1 MLEQVAAIGGCQRA
15 AEHARIAPPPIMPKI
30 LYLVTEDWFFVSHF
44 LPMAQAARDCGLQV
58 AVATRVRADGERL
71 KAEGFSVIAIE
82 SRRGSF
88 SPWRSLR
95 DFFQALKI
103 VRAERADIV
112 HCIALRPVVIGGL
125 AARLA
130 GTAALVVA
138 PTGLGHL
145 WIEDGIVVRLA
156 RKIVRTIV
164 GSWLRGPRTHYLFEN
179 RDDPR
184 EFGLDPDG
192 ADVTIVG
199 GAGVDPEKF
208 PRSDEPAAAPPPP
221 LKVAVVARMIRPK
234 GVVESV
240 AAVQRARAAGAQIEL
255 HLFGDPD
262 PDNPRSIPQTTLAQ
276 WSQAPGIAWHGHE
289 VDVARVW
296 REHHV
301 AMLLS
306 YREGLPRSLV
316 EAAAAGRPIVA
327 TDVPGCREVA
337 RDGKEGILVPLGD
350 SEAAARALTTLAADQ
365 ALRQRLGAA
374 AHARFQE
381 RFTAAAVRQTVGN
394 LYRSLVPSPKPTKP

>member
-1 MLEQVAAIGGCQRA
+1 MLKQAPRLGLPAGGEQ
-15 AEHARIAPPPIMPKI
+15 ARIAPPSIMPKI

-58 AVATRVRADGERL
+58 AVAARVRADGERL

-88 SPWRSLR
+88 SPLRSLR

-103 VRAERADIV
+103 MREERADIV

-125 AARLA
+125 AAKLA
-130 GTAALVVA
+130 GTGALVVA

-145 WIEDGIVVRLA
+145 WIEDGIAGRVA
-156 RKIVRTIV
+156 RKIVRAIV

-199 GAGVDPEKF
+199 GAGVDPAKF
-208 PRSDEPAAAPPPP
+208 PRSEEPAAPP

-234 GVVESV
+234 GIVEAV
-240 AAVQRARAAGAQIEL
+240 DAVQRARAAGAAIEL

-262 PDNPRSIPQTTLAQ
+262 PDNPRSITQATLVQ
-276 WSQAPGIAWHGHE
+276 WAKAPGITWDGHE
-289 VDVARVW
+289 GDV
-296 REHHV
+296 
-301 AMLLS
+301 
-306 YREGLPRSLV
+306 G
-316 EAAAAGRPIVA
+316 
-327 TDVPGCREVA
+327 
-337 RDGKEGILVPLGD
+337 
-350 SEAAARALTTLAADQ
+350 
-365 ALRQRLGAA
+365 
-374 AHARFQE
+374 
-381 RFTAAAVRQTVGN
+381 
-394 LYRSLVPSPKPTKP
+394 

>member
-1 MLEQVAAIGGCQRA
+1 
-15 AEHARIAPPPIMPKI
+15 MPKI

-58 AVATRVRADGERL
+58 AVATRVRADGARL
-71 KAEGFSVIAIE
+71 EAEGISVIAIE

-95 DFFQALKI
+95 DFIEAFKI
-103 VRAERADIV
+103 VRDQRADIV
-112 HCIALRPVVIGGL
+112 HCIALRPVVIGG
-125 AARLA
+125 AAAKLA
-130 GTAALVVA
+130 GTGAIVLA

-145 WIEDGIVVRLA
+145 WIERGIAVRLA
-156 RKIVRTIV
+156 RKIVSVIV
-164 GSWLRGPRTHYLFEN
+164 GSWLRGPRTRYLFEN
-179 RDDPR
+179 RDDPG
-184 EFGLDPDG
+184 EFGINPDD
-192 ADVTIVG
+192 ADVAIVG

-208 PRSDEPAAAPPPP
+208 PRSEEPPAPPV
-221 LKVAVVARMIRPK
+221 KVAVVSRMIRSK

-240 AAVQRARAAGAQIEL
+240 DAVQRARAAGAPIEL
-255 HLFGDPD
+255 HLFGNPD
-262 PDNPRSIPQTTLAQ
+262 PDNPRSI
-276 WSQAPGIAWHGHE
+276 SQAELTQWLKESGFAWHGHE
-289 VDVARVW
+289 TDVARVW

-350 SEAAARALTTLAADQ
+350 IEAAARALTALAADQ

-374 AHARFQE
+374 ANARFHE
-381 RFTAAAVRQTVGN
+381 RFTAAAVRQTVQN
-394 LYRSLVPSPKPTKP
+394 LYRSLVPSQ

>member
-1 MLEQVAAIGGCQRA
+1 MLVRSAAIGGCQRA
-15 AEHARIAPPPIMPKI
+15 PEHARIAPPSIMPKI

-58 AVATRVRADGERL
+58 AVATRVREDGERL
-71 KAEGFSVIAIE
+71 EAEGFSVIAIE
-82 SRRGSF
+82 GRRGSF
-88 SPWRSLR
+88 SPLRSLS

-125 AARLA
+125 AAKLA
-130 GTAALVVA
+130 GTGALVLA

-145 WIEDGIVVRLA
+145 WIEDGLAVRVA
-156 RKIVRTIV
+156 RALVRIIV
-164 GSWLRGPRTHYLFEN
+164 GSWLRGPRTRYLFEN

-192 ADVTIVG
+192 ADITIVG

-208 PRSDEPAAAPPPP
+208 PRSEEPAAPP

-234 GVVESV
+234 GIVESV
-240 AAVQRARAAGAQIEL
+240 DAVRRARAAGAAVEL

-262 PDNPRSIPQTTLAQ
+262 PDNPRSIPRATLAQ
-276 WSQAPGIAWHGHE
+276 WSQASGITWHGHAT
-289 VDVARVW
+289 DVARVW

-301 AMLLS
+301 VMLLS

-327 TDVPGCREVA
+327 TDVAGCREVV
-337 RDGKEGILVPLGD
+337 RDGQEGILVPRGD
-350 SEAAARALTTLAADQ
+350 SEATAQALVKLAADPT
-365 ALRQRLGAA
+365 LRARMGVAA
-374 AHARFQE
+374 YARFRE
-381 RFTAAAVRQTVGN
+381 RFTADAVR
-394 LYRSLVPSPKPTKP
+394 

>member
-1 MLEQVAAIGGCQRA
+1 
-15 AEHARIAPPPIMPKI
+15 MPKI
-30 LYLVTEDWFFVSHF
+30 LYLVAEDWFFVSHF
-44 LPMAQAARDCGLQV
+44 LPMAQAARDCGLHV
-58 AVATRVRADGERL
+58 AVATRVREDGERL

-88 SPWRSLR
+88 SPWRSLH
-95 DFFQALKI
+95 DFYQAFKI
-103 VRAERADIV
+103 VRDQRADIV

-130 GTAALVVA
+130 NTGALVVA

-145 WIEDGIVVRLA
+145 WIEDGMAVRFA
-156 RKIVRTIV
+156 RKIVRAIV
-164 GSWLRGPRTHYLFEN
+164 GSWLRGPRTHYLFE

-184 EFGLDPDG
+184 KFGLDPDG

-208 PRSDEPAAAPPPP
+208 SRSDAPPAPP

-234 GVVESV
+234 GIVESV
-240 AAVQRARAAGAQIEL
+240 DAVQRARAAGAPAEL

-262 PDNPRSIPQTTLAQ
+262 PDNPRSISQATLAQ
-276 WSQAPGIAWHGHE
+276 WSQALGISWHGYE
-289 VDVARVW
+289 ADVAQVW
-296 REHHV
+296 REYHV

-316 EAAAAGRPIVA
+316 GAAAAGRPIVA

-337 RDGKEGILVPLGD
+337 RDGKERILVPARRQRGGGTRAD
-350 SEAAARALTTLAADQ
+350 RTVGRSRVAATARRRRKRAVPRAFHRGRRPPNPPRPLPLARAIA
-365 ALRQRLGAA
+365 
-374 AHARFQE
+374 
-381 RFTAAAVRQTVGN
+381 
-394 LYRSLVPSPKPTKP
+394 K

>member
-1 MLEQVAAIGGCQRA
+1 M
-15 AEHARIAPPPIMPKI
+15 MPKI

-82 SRRGSF
+82 SERGSF
-88 SPWRSLR
+88 SPLRSLR
-95 DFFQALKI
+95 DFIQAVKI

-130 GTAALVVA
+130 GTGALVVA

-145 WIEDGIVVRLA
+145 WIEDGMAVRVA
-156 RKIVRTIV
+156 RALVRIIV
-164 GSWLRGPRTHYLFEN
+164 GSWLRGPRTRYLFEN

-184 EFGLDPDG
+184 EFGLNPDD
-192 ADVTIVG
+192 ADITIVG

-208 PRSDEPAAAPPPP
+208 PSTEEPAAPP
-221 LKVAVVARMIRPK
+221 LTVAVVARMIRPK
-234 GVVESV
+234 GIVE
-240 AAVQRARAAGAQIEL
+240 AVEAVRRARGAGAPVEL

-262 PDNPRSIPQTTLAQ
+262 PANSRSIPQATLERWSAEPGITWHGRVSDVGQ
-276 WSQAPGIAWHGHE
+276 VWSQ
-289 VDVARVW
+289 
-296 REHHV
+296 HHV

-306 YREGLPRSLV
+306 HREGLPRSLV

-327 TDVPGCREVA
+327 TDVAGCREVM
-337 RDGKEGILVPLGD
+337 RDGQEGILVPLGD
-350 SEAAARALTTLAADQ
+350 IGAAARALATLAADPD
-365 ALRQRLGAA
+365 LRYRLGAA
-374 AHARFQE
+374 ANARFHE
-381 RFTAAAVRQTVGN
+381 RFTADAVRQKVRN
-394 LYRSLVPSPKPTKP
+394 LYRSLAPPP

>member
-1 MLEQVAAIGGCQRA
+1 
-15 AEHARIAPPPIMPKI
+15 MPKI
-30 LYLVTEDWFFVSHF
+30 LYLVTEDWFFASHF

-58 AVATRVRADGERL
+58 VVATRVRDGGERL
-71 KAEGFSVIAIE
+71 KAEGYSVIAIE

-88 SPWRSLR
+88 SPWRGLR
-95 DFFQALKI
+95 DFFQVFKI
-103 VRAERADIV
+103 VRDERADIV

-125 AARLA
+125 AAKLA
-130 GTAALVVA
+130 GRGALVVA

-145 WIEDGIVVRLA
+145 WIEDGIAVRVA
-156 RKIVRTIV
+156 RKIVRAIV
-164 GSWLRGPRTHYLFEN
+164 GSWLRGPRTRYLFEN

-199 GAGVDPEKF
+199 GAGVDPAKF
-208 PRSDEPAAAPPPP
+208 PRSEEPAAPP

-234 GVVESV
+234 GIVESV
-240 AAVQRARAAGAQIEL
+240 DAVQRARATGAAIEL
-255 HLFGDPD
+255 NLFGDPD
-262 PDNPRSIPQTTLAQ
+262 PDNPRSIAQATLAQ
-276 WSQAPGIAWHGHE
+276 WSQAPGIMWHGHE
-289 VDVARVW
+289 ADVARIW
-296 REHHV
+296 REHHL

-306 YREGLPRSLV
+306 HREGLPRALV

-374 AHARFQE
+374 ANARFNE
-381 RFTAAAVRQTVGN
+381 RFTAAAVRETVRN
-394 LYRSLVPSPKPTKP
+394 LYRSVMPSPKRTKP